1 MYIDASNILFNVGEL
16 TMIMKNRVSDELFN
30 NVERFGRALETAMS
44 IVDALQIENKNLSDA
59 FYKLT
64 SINKV
69 DYTDPRDNVKT

>member
-44 IVDALQIENKNLSDA
+44 IVDTLQIENKNLSDA

>member
-1 MYIDASNILFNVGEL
+1 MSNILFNVGEL
-16 TMIMKNRVSDELFN
+16 TMIMKNSVSDELFN
-30 NVERFGRALETAMS
+30 NVERFGRALEMAMS
-44 IVDALQIENKNLSDA
+44 IVDTLQIENKNLSDA

>member
-16 TMIMKNRVSDELFN
+16 IMIMKNRVSDELFN

-44 IVDALQIENKNLSDA
+44 IVDTLQIENKNLSDA

>member
-1 MYIDASNILFNVGEL
+1 MGEL

-30 NVERFGRALETAMS
+30 NVERFGRALEAAMS
-44 IVDALQIENKNLSDA
+44 IVDTLQIENQNLSDA

>member
-1 MYIDASNILFNVGEL
+1 
-16 TMIMKNRVSDELFN
+16 MIMKNRVSDELFN

-44 IVDALQIENKNLSDA
+44 IVDTLQIENKNLSDA